1 MAQTSTVAIFKLI
14 TGEELIGEWITSASD
29 VEIVYTIRR
38 PLKVTIV
45 RDPSTGQPG
54 KALMDWVILAPEL
67 EQVELY
73 RSSVLCQPIQATRE
87 LADVWL
93 QQTSGLI
100 LTNVQLNG

>member
-1 MAQTSTVAIFKLI
+1 MSQTSTVAIFKLVN
-14 TGEELIGEWITSASD
+14 GEELIGEWVSPHSD
-29 VEIVYTIRR
+29 AEVYHLRR

-54 KALMDWVILAPEL
+54 KALMDWVILAPEI
-67 EQVELY
+67 EEVELFQ
-73 RSSVLCQPIQATRE
+73 RSVLCQPIRATKE

-100 LTNVQLNG
+100 LATGQLNG